1 LPRWLRKGPPV
12 RDMERTKPLSLG
24 FALLFLV
31 ACSRVPLATPTPT
44 PGIGVPVTGGRW
56 RVTITNAQ
64 KTTKWE
70 GIGHETKSGYAFLLV
85 TVTFHNLDASLKT
98 EVSTEVVTIVTADR
112 EVKNI
117 FGLETDDISNIESW
131 NGARITPESIK
142 GIRSSGSLDTFIA
155 RKDTLSITLV
165 YVVSIEG
172 IDSQVF
178 TFQFQ
183 DIQIPFTLK

>member
-1 LPRWLRKGPPV
+1 
-12 RDMERTKPLSLG
+12 MEMVKPLGIG

-31 ACSRVPLATPTPT
+31 ACSRVTVATPTPT

-56 RVTITNAQ
+56 QVTIANAQ

-98 EVSTEVVTIVTADR
+98 AVSTEGATIVTADG
-112 EVKNI
+112 ELKNI
-117 FGLETDDISNIESW
+117 FGLETGDISNIESW
-131 NGARITPESIK
+131 NGAHITPESIK
-142 GIRSSGSLDTFIA
+142 GIRSSGSLDTFMA
-155 RKDTLSITLV
+155 RKDTLSMTLV
-165 YVVSIEG
+165 YVISTEG

-183 DIQIPFTLK
+183 DIQIPFTLN